1 MTETLTFEPA
11 TKKRR
16 KARVAIDGPSGSG
29 KTYTALLTAH
39 QLGDRIGVI
48 DTERESA
55 SLYSDRFPFQTLPL
69 YTFEPERLVK
79 AVAAASAAAFDVLLI
94 DSLSPF
100 WEGIGGTLEQVDN
113 AAKRAYG
120 GNSFGG
126 WKEATPMQRRMV
138 DAILAYPGHV
148 IVTMRTKTE
157 WVLDENERGRKVP
170 RRVGMKAVQ
179 RDGIEYEFDVVGDM
193 DLDHTMAISK
203 TRCFNLA
210 DAVIRK
216 PDETFGKTIRAWL
229 EDGAAPAADSNTYR
243 DRALDKDITVE
254 DLRLLH
260 AEVKRA
266 GLLGAAV
273 INGVGD
279 ETDLGA
285 LIIARAAEQKPAE
298 VPA

>member
-1 MTETLTFEPA
+1 VTEALTFEPA

-16 KARVAIDGPSGSG
+16 KARIALDGPSGSG
-29 KTYTALLTAH
+29 KTYTALLTAA
-39 QLGDRIGVI
+39 QLGGRTGLI
-48 DTERESA
+48 DSERDSA

-79 AVAAASAAAFDVLLI
+79 AIAAATAAAFDVLVI

-113 AAKRAYG
+113 AAKRSYG

-157 WVLDENERGRKVP
+157 WVLDENERGKKVP

-193 DLDHTMAISK
+193 DLDHTLIVSK
-203 TRCFNLA
+203 TRCFDLA
-210 DAVIRK
+210 DAILRK
-216 PDETFGKTIRAWL
+216 PDEAFGKTIREWL
-229 EDGAAPAADSNTYR
+229 EDGSEPAPDANAYR
-243 DRALDKDITVE
+243 DRALGKDITVE
-254 DLRLLH
+254 ELRALH

-273 INGVGD
+273 IDGTGD
-279 ETDLGA
+279 ESDLGA
-285 LIIARAAEQKPAE
+285 LIIARAKEQQPTE
-298 VPA
+298 ESP